1 MSANQSHYQC
11 HTGWKSL
18 SVATIGTLP
27 GTKRYLPMGLTKLPL
42 PVSPLLLSHKQLLSI
57 RTPNMA
63 AMLHAKR
70 GGRVFTGSPHYS
82 HQELRQLTLSSVG
95 YSHREL

>member
-63 AMLHAKR
+63 TMLHAKR